1 MDEARVNYWIKK
13 ATCSAIH
20 RLEMIKNEIDAN
32 ANISHAYLDIRYI
45 QEMLQYK
52 KSCKTK

>member
-32 ANISHAYLDIRYI
+32 ANIPHAYLDIRYI
-45 QEMLQYK
+45 QDMLQYK
-52 KSCKTK
+52 KSITK